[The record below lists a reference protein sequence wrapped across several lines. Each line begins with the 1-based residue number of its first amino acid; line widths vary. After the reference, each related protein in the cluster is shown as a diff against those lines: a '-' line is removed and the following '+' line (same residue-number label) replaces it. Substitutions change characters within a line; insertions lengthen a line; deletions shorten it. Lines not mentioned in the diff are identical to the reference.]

1 MINKKKDGHYE
12 EETPV
17 VLKNIITCDE
27 YAALDN
33 EDKKSFY
40 PINPKYEKL
49 SLFAKIVF
57 SLCAVCTVIYIIS
70 LFSKDFS
77 DFFNLHIGSFFR
89 MVTAFVSGIIPFSLA
104 EMIIILIPVL
114 FAFTLYYIIKFRC
127 LTWKTTI
134 MSMLNLIAVLCLIFS
149 LFVVNLG
156 IGYRGSTLDEKLNL
170 EQNNPSKEDLY
181 HTAMHL
187 ADLVN
192 KEAELL
198 HLDADGASIMPYSFN
213 EMNKKLIAAY
223 DSFCEEYDFLNNYSS
238 RLKPVMLSNAMS
250 YTHITGVYTFF
261 TGEANINVAFPDY
274 TIPYTAAHELAHQ
287 RGIARED
294 EANMIAFLVCI
305 RSDDAYIRYSG
316 YLNMY
321 EYVSN
326 ALYSADGKLYSE
338 VRGKLNDKINSEHR
352 AYNKFFEKYK
362 ESKTSEVSDKINDT
376 YLQIQGTAGTR
387 SYGMVVDLTVAFF
400 KDKNIIP

>member
-1 MINKKKDGHYE
+1 MTDNKKDKNLEKKIPAEFKD
-12 EETPV
+12 V
-17 VLKNIITCDE
+17 ITCDE
-27 YAALDN
+27 YSALSE
-33 EDKKSFY
+33 EDKKKFY
-40 PINPKYEKL
+40 PINPKSEKI
-49 SLFAKIVF
+49 SLFAKIIF
-57 SLCAVCTVIYIIS
+57 TISAVCIVVYLIS
-70 LFSKDFS
+70 FFSNDFS
-77 DFFNLHIGSFFR
+77 DFFNLHVGSFFR
-89 MVTAFVSGIIPFSLA
+89 MISAYISGIIPFSLA

-114 FAFTLYYIIKFRC
+114 FAFILYYIIKFKC
-127 LTWKTTI
+127 LTWKTTM
-134 MSMLNLIAVLCLIFS
+134 MSLLNLIAVLCLIFS

-181 HTAMHL
+181 HTAMYL
-187 ADLVN
+187 ADLAS
-192 KEAELL
+192 KDAELL
-198 HLDADGASIMPYSFN
+198 YLDADGSSIMPYSFN
-213 EMNKKLIAAY
+213 EMNKKLIKAY
-223 DSFCEEYDFLNNYSS
+223 DSFCEDYDFIKNYSS

-294 EANMIAFLVCI
+294 EANMIAFLICMK
-305 RSDDAYIRYSG
+305 SDDAYIRYSG

-326 ALYSADGKLYSE
+326 ALYGADRELYSK
-338 VRGKLNDKINSEHR
+338 VREHLNEKIISEHK

-362 ESKTSEVSDKINDT
+362 ESTSSKVSGTINDT
-376 YLQIQGTAGTR
+376 YLKIQGTEGSR